1 MYEKYFGLS
10 KSPFLMTPDP
20 SALLL
25 TTAYREALAGLSYG
39 ALNKKGFVVLTGE
52 AGTGKTTLVRRLL
65 QLGAEV
71 EARCS
76 VVFNPLLTPSEFLE
90 LLLINFGVRNLPAS
104 KAQRL
109 SKLEQLLND
118 TYQAGKAAVL
128 IVDEAHKL
136 SYEVFEEIRLL
147 TNFETAEQKL
157 LQIVLSGQPE
167 LNQLLGDPKL
177 WQLKQRIA
185 VRLHI
190 DPLSPEDV
198 KAFIEHRWARAGGAE
213 PHPFSKEAISL
224 IALWSQ
230 GIPRLVNSLCDNGLL
245 QACSKQ
251 GRTVGVDEVLQV
263 IVDLD
268 LPVPLRKSRVP
279 DSEKTR
285 TALAWSR
292 QAAREMQ
299 RVLDQHLRTDE
310 QEEVQAGQE
319 EPLPTYRGENTDPV
333 ESDLPVEER
342 ALEINAGPAPET
354 ARPVALQKPAAA
366 GAWGGTESVQSTVL
380 EMPPPPKW
388 NGRPLHANPEGH
400 SQDQLRIRRVNRY
413 DPEPKEA
420 SLINRLF
427 ARLGIP
433 GQKLA

>member
-1 MYEKYFGLS
+1 MYEKYFGLN

-25 TTAYREALAGLSYG
+25 TTAHREALAGLSYG
-39 ALNKKGFVVLTGE
+39 ALNRKGFVVLTGE

-65 QLGAEV
+65 QLGAEA

-76 VVFNPLLTPSEFLE
+76 VVFNPLLTPAEFLE

-104 KAQRL
+104 KALRL
-109 SKLEQLLND
+109 VKLEQLLNE
-118 TYQAGKAAVL
+118 THSAGKAAVL

-167 LNQLLGDPKL
+167 LTRVLSHPNL

-198 KAFIEHRWARAGGAE
+198 KAFIEHRWKRAGGPL
-213 PHPFSKEAISL
+213 PHPFTEEAISL
-224 IALWSQ
+224 ISLWSQ
-230 GIPRLVNSLCDNGLL
+230 GIPRLVNSLCDNGLM
-245 QACSKQ
+245 QAIGQ
-251 GRTVGVDEVLQV
+251 NTRMVGADEIAQV

-268 LPVPLRKSRVP
+268 LPVPLRRIRVV
-279 DSEKTR
+279 DSERTR
-285 TALAWSR
+285 NALAWSR
-292 QAAREMQ
+292 QATRDLSSGMVEQ
-299 RVLDQHLRTDE
+299 NHLLSGDSAEPEAPPAPLQNGHDSEKAAKPQSSME
-310 QEEVQAGQE
+310 QQIETPVAVETPA
-319 EPLPTYRGENTDPV
+319 PTPV
-333 ESDLPVEER
+333 VELPV
-342 ALEINAGPAPET
+342 GPT
-354 ARPVALQKPAAA
+354 
-366 GAWGGTESVQSTVL
+366 
-380 EMPPPPKW
+380 W
-388 NGRPLHANPEGH
+388 NGRTLTGASNGH
-400 SQDQLRIRRVNRY
+400 SHDRVRIRRVTRY
-413 DPEPKEA
+413 EPEPKET
-420 SLINRLF
+420 SLLDKLF
-427 ARLGIP
+427 ARLGIQ

>member
-1 MYEKYFGLS
+1 MYEKYFGLN

-25 TTAYREALAGLSYG
+25 TTAHREALAGLSYG
-39 ALNKKGFVVLTGE
+39 ALNRKGFVVLTGE

-65 QLGAEV
+65 QLGAEA

-104 KAQRL
+104 KALRL
-109 SKLEQLLND
+109 LKLEQLLNE
-118 TYQAGKAAVL
+118 THQAGKAAVL

-147 TNFETAEQKL
+147 TNFETSEQKL

-167 LNQLLGDPKL
+167 LTRVLSHPNL

-190 DPLSPEDV
+190 DPLSLEDV
-198 KAFIEHRWARAGGAE
+198 RAFIQHRWTRAGGAM
-213 PHPFSKEAISL
+213 PHPFTEEAISL

-245 QACSKQ
+245 QACSQQ
-251 GRTVGVDEVLQV
+251 GKKVGADEVLQV

-268 LPVPLRKSRVP
+268 LPVPLPRIRVP
-279 DSEKTR
+279 DSEKTQ
-285 TALAWSR
+285 TARAWSR
-292 QAAREMQ
+292 QAALEFNGL
-299 RVLDQHLRTDE
+299 LDPHLLTGE
-310 QEEVQAGQE
+310 LE
-319 EPLPTYRGENTDPV
+319 EPKTEPEPATTGSSEQPAEADSKPDPEPAV
-333 ESDLPVEER
+333 EAE
-342 ALEINAGPAPET
+342 APEVEKPIASA
-354 ARPVALQKPAAA
+354 ARAGLEPVPISDIQMAV
-366 GAWGGTESVQSTVL
+366 G
-380 EMPPPPKW
+380 PKW
-388 NGRPLHANPEGH
+388 NGRASNGNPTGH
-400 SQDQLRIRRVNRY
+400 SLDRVRIRRVTRFE
-413 DPEPKEA
+413 PETKET

-427 ARLGIP
+427 ARLGIQ

>member
-1 MYEKYFGLS
+1 MYEKYFGLN

-25 TTAYREALAGLSYG
+25 TTAHREALAGLSYG
-39 ALNKKGFVVLTGE
+39 ALNRKGFVVLTGE

-71 EARCS
+71 DARCS

-104 KAQRL
+104 KALRL
-109 SKLEQLLND
+109 LKLEQLL
-118 TYQAGKAAVL
+118 TETHKAGKAAVL

-147 TNFETAEQKL
+147 TNFETSEQKL

-167 LNQLLGDPKL
+167 LTRVLSHPNL

-198 KAFIEHRWARAGGAE
+198 KAFIQHRWTRAGGAM
-213 PHPFSKEAISL
+213 PHPFTEEAISL
-224 IALWSQ
+224 ISLWSQ

-245 QACSKQ
+245 QAISQDGK
-251 GRTVGVDEVLQV
+251 TVGADEIAQV

-268 LPVPLRKSRVP
+268 LPVPLRRVRLA
-279 DSEKTR
+279 DSERSR

-292 QAAREMQ
+292 QAARE
-299 RVLDQHLRTDE
+299 LNGLLGKHELIAD
-310 QEEVQAGQE
+310 AAE
-319 EPLPTYRGENTDPV
+319 EPKAVEPEAKLEPTMI
-333 ESDLPVEER
+333 
-342 ALEINAGPAPET
+342 AAAPESIP
-354 ARPVALQKPAAA
+354 APAAA
-366 GAWGGTESVQSTVL
+366 VPEPILKPEPVTVPAPVV
-380 EMPPPPKW
+380 EMPVAATW
-388 NGRPLHANPEGH
+388 NGRPSNGNSNGQAH
-400 SQDQLRIRRVNRY
+400 DRVRIRRVTRY
-413 DPEPKEA
+413 EPEPKDK
-420 SLINRLF
+420 SLIDKLF
-427 ARLGIP
+427 ARLGIQ